1 MKKNIVI
8 GLLAGLVSGLFASG
22 GGMILVPSFI
32 SILKMDET
40 RRKSNINF
48 CNITYGISK

>member
-1 MKKNIVI
+1 MKKNIII
-8 GLLAGLVSGLFASG
+8 GLLAGLISGLFASG

-40 RRKSNINF
+40 RCKGNISF
-48 CNITYGISK
+48 CNFTYGIGK